1 MTTVVLFHS
10 VLGPRQGVSDA
21 ADRLRAAGHDVLT
34 PDLYEGMAFDDYDQA
49 MAFSDEIGQEQLMA
63 RALASVAE
71 VPDGFV
77 VGGFSQGSAMA
88 VFVATRRAVS
98 GVLQFAGFSVLEWFG
113 PGAAWPAG
121 VDTQVH
127 QTVDDPWREDEF
139 AEQATR
145 DVTAAGGRVE
155 VFDYPGTGHLFTDA
169 SLPEEF
175 DAEATELLW
184 SRVLPFVARVSQA
197 RK

>member
-10 VLGPRQGVSDA
+10 VLGPRQGVTDA
-21 ADRLRAAGHDVLT
+21 ADRLRAAGHEVLT
-34 PDLYEGMAFDDYDQA
+34 PDLYEGRNFDDYDSA
-49 MAFSDEIGQEQLMA
+49 MEFSNEVGQETLMV
-63 RALASVAE
+63 RALDSVAD

-77 VGGFSQGSAMA
+77 VGGFSQGSAIA

-113 PGAAWPAG
+113 PDAAWPAG

-139 AEQATR
+139 AEQAAR

-155 VFDYPGTGHLFTDA
+155 VFDYPGTGHLFTDP
-169 SLPEEF
+169 SLPDEY

-184 SRVLPFVARVSQA
+184 SRVLPFVARASQP